1 MLRRLRHRPFA
12 AAPKKVR
19 AMLVAF
25 LLAGLLALLAWLGLA
40 LFVHPSNDRD
50 WSPDQAQAAT
60 ARIDGDAVV
69 VSNVRNARYRSTGD
83 FDVRWETREYDL
95 RELDSAWFIVEPFAD
110 WRGPA
115 HTFVSFGFRDG
126 RHLALSAEVRKER
139 GESYSP
145 IAGLLR
151 RYELMVVAGDE
162 RDLIGLRA
170 AHRRDAVHLYR
181 LKATPTQARALFE
194 RLMAK
199 ANQLAARPEFYNTLT
214 ANCTSTIVDAVDAL
228 APGTVPMSW
237 RVLLPGYSDDLAFDL
252 GLLDTDL
259 PRESYREA
267 HRIDALAI
275 EAEAAGLEGVAYS
288 AALRSRWAGSTT
300 SSSSL

>member
-1 MLRRLRHRPFA
+1 
-12 AAPKKVR
+12 
-19 AMLVAF
+19 MLVAF
-25 LLAGLLALLAWLGLA
+25 LLVGLAAVLAWLALV

-50 WSPDQAQAAT
+50 WSPDQAQPAT
-60 ARIDGDAVV
+60 ARIDGDAVTL
-69 VSNVRNARYRSTGD
+69 SNVRNARYRSTTD

-95 RELDSAWFIVEPFAD
+95 AELESAWFIVEPFAD

-115 HTFVSFGFRDG
+115 HTFLSFGFRDG
-126 RHLALSAEVRKER
+126 RHLAVSAEVRKER

-151 RYELMVVAGDE
+151 RYELMLVAGDE

-181 LKATPTQARALFE
+181 LKATPAQARALFVALIG
-194 RLMAK
+194 R
-199 ANQLAARPEFYNTLT
+199 ANALAARPEFYNTLT

-259 PRESYREA
+259 PRDAYREA

-275 EAEAAGLEGVAYS
+275 DAEAAGLEGVAYS

>member
-1 MLRRLRHRPFA
+1 
-12 AAPKKVR
+12 
-19 AMLVAF
+19 MLVAF
-25 LLAGLLALLAWLGLA
+25 LLVGLVATLAWLALA

-50 WSPDQAQAAT
+50 WSPDQAQATT
-60 ARIDGDAVV
+60 ARIDGNAVV
-69 VSNVRNARYRSTGD
+69 VSNVRNARYRSTSD
-83 FDVRWETREYDL
+83 FDVRWETRQYDL
-95 RELDSAWFIVEPFAD
+95 ADLESAWFIVEPFAD

-115 HTFVSFGFRDG
+115 HTFLSFGFRDG

-139 GESYSP
+139 GESYSAV
-145 IAGLLR
+145 AGLLR
-151 RYELMVVAGDE
+151 RYELMLVAGDE

-181 LKATPTQARALFE
+181 LKATPAQARALFE
-194 RLMAK
+194 RLLAR

-252 GLLDTDL
+252 GLLDTEL
-259 PRESYREA
+259 PRDAYREA

-275 EAEAAGLEGVAYS
+275 EAEGAGLEDVAYS
-288 AALRSRWAGSTT
+288 AALRSRWAGSMT